1 MSYMKQNKK
10 CKQTVIVEKFSD
22 KQDEQKYPHN
32 LTEHED
38 DSEEIWTTD
47 KAYGCG
53 TFDQGQEVQL
63 EPVWGPCAIVPIL
76 VKYSILTVSISTQNY
91 NKITR

>member
-10 CKQTVIVEKFSD
+10 CKQTVILKKFSD

-32 LTEHED
+32 VTEHED
-38 DSEEIWTTD
+38 DSEESWTTD

-53 TFDQGQEVQL
+53 TFDQGQEVQIGASL
-63 EPVWGPCAIVPIL
+63 GSLC
-76 VKYSILTVSISTQNY
+76 YSPYFSQIQYSHSVYLHSELQ
-91 NKITR
+91 